1 MRHFIFSLILSIG
14 LTGVTQAQTV
24 QPSDLSA
31 ILAEQGISGGLDH
44 AAEQDEG
51 PQKALCSARCIRWMR
66 CNICCMCAT
75 IIIQDVC
82 RWCLADAR
90 RCGVNPN
97 AEFDPAFIEIGLTG
111 ALERLAKAER
121 ALADISE
128 DEFALTIDLDDVWF
142 DVDKDGVR
150 ALMNPWACLW
160 PVFLMCSRR
169 R

>member
-51 PQKALCSARCIRWMR
+51 PQKSFMLGALH
-66 CNICCMCAT
+66 T
-75 IIIQDVC
+75 
-82 RWCLADAR
+82 LDAVQYMLHVR
-90 RCGVNPN
+90 YDNYSGRLPLVPGGRAALRVNPN

-150 ALMNPWACLW
+150 APDESMGMFMAG
-160 PVFLMCSRR
+160 FF
-169 R
+169 